1 LITTKLLARAERE
14 SVRAKLK
21 TLPQVERASV
31 KLAAA
36 VAVLLEV
43 TAEQVDA
50 ATGQVHAPAAA
61 SMAAVWE
68 RIEAV
73 VPRRELSAALA
84 AITELAPAPDS
95 DADEAWRA
103 LLVTRYATVRPFLA
117 SLTTVVDLGA
127 TPQGGPGP

>member
-14 SVRAKLK
+14 SVQAKLK

-36 VAVLLEV
+36 MAVLLEV

-73 VPRRELSAALA
+73 VPRRELSACRLVG
-84 AITELAPAPDS
+84 
-95 DADEAWRA
+95 A
-103 LLVTRYATVRPFLA
+103 LLVEQHDERAEGSRH
-117 SLTTVVDLGA
+117 LGLPIDA
-127 TPQGGPGP
+127 D